1 MFELSL
7 YGPYCSVPG
16 VCSYN
21 NGFTDGYVIG
31 LVSTITI
38 IVFIEALVTIIQSYK
53 GNQENDNNKIE

>member
-21 NGFTDGYVIG
+21 NGFTDGYIIGILFTVSVI
-31 LVSTITI
+31 VSIEAMITI
-38 IVFIEALVTIIQSYK
+38 IKSYK
-53 GNQENDNNKIE
+53 GNQENDDSKIE